1 MSYAVGRKP
10 NPCAIV
16 SALSIFIT
24 LEGIEGTGKSTQSTR
39 LVKRL
44 RAEGYDCLL
53 TREPGGTAI
62 GREVR
67 QVILSP
73 KNHRMCAET
82 ELGLYFSDRAQHLR
96 EIVWPALDAGRI
108 VVSDRFTDSTLAY
121 QGHGR
126 GLPLRLIRSLD
137 RIMTGTFRPTV
148 TLLLDLPAEEGL
160 RRARQRNRESAA
172 HGREGRFEEEELAFH
187 QRVRRGY
194 AKMAK
199 NEPERY
205 VTVSAAGTVKDVHEA
220 LWKALRSTRKLPRS
234 R

>member
-1 MSYAVGRKP
+1 MLS
-10 NPCAIV
+10 
-16 SALSIFIT
+16 SSSLSIFVT
-24 LEGIEGTGKSTQSTR
+24 LEGIEGTGKSTQATR

-44 RAEGYDCLL
+44 QAEGFDCLL

-62 GREVR
+62 GREIR

-73 KNHRMCAET
+73 KNRRMCAET

-96 EIVWPALDAGRI
+96 EVVWPALDAGRI

-137 RIMTGTFRPTV
+137 RIMTGEFRPTV
-148 TLLLDLPAEEGL
+148 TLLLDLTAEEGL
-160 RRARQRNRESAA
+160 RRARQRNRRSAS

-187 QRVRRGY
+187 ERVRKGY
-194 AKMAK
+194 AKMARRHHD
-199 NEPERY
+199 RY
-205 VTVSAAGTVKDVHEA
+205 VTVSAAGSVNDVHEA
-220 LWKALRSTRKLPRS
+220 LWQALKRTGKLPRS
-234 R
+234 KR

>member
-1 MSYAVGRKP
+1 MLSSP
-10 NPCAIV
+10 
-16 SALSIFIT
+16 ALSIFVT
-24 LEGIEGTGKSTQSTR
+24 LEGIEGTGKSTQATR
-39 LVKRL
+39 LAKRL

-62 GREVR
+62 GREIR

-96 EIVWPALDAGRI
+96 EVVWPALEARRI

-126 GLPLRLIRSLD
+126 GLPLRLVRSLD
-137 RIMTGTFRPTV
+137 RIMTGEFRPTV
-148 TLLLDLPAEEGL
+148 TLLLDLTVQEGL
-160 RRARQRNRESAA
+160 LRARRRNRESAA

-187 QRVRRGY
+187 QRVRKGY
-194 AKMAK
+194 AQLAK
-199 NEPERY
+199 KDPDRY
-205 VTVSAAGTVKDVHEA
+205 VTVSATGTIKEVTEA
-220 LWKALRSTRKLPRS
+220 LWLALKRTGKLPRAK
-234 R
+234 